1 MYYGHVYDKFNL
13 NVLEIGGSKY
23 STKILRSS
31 GHVLWKILRKRLQLN
46 LKRTEYRPASGAAL
60 RGQQSARAVSYLC
73 AQRLICIFG
82 TRYSCE
88 SLYSKLKVPLGF
100 D

>member
-46 LKRTEYRPASGAAL
+46 LKRTEYSKGGQLDQL
-60 RGQQSARAVSYLC
+60 REPHLGGNSRQEPC
-73 AQRLICIFG
+73 LIYVL
-82 TRYSCE
+82 R
-88 SLYSKLKVPLGF
+88 